1 MPGFSKTSPCIRS
14 SHSNPRAVFL
24 PPILKK
30 RQLRFR
36 EITCLPK
43 VIKPPS
49 GQARCELRSVGFR
62 ACGHP
67 QISLAV
73 RIPQATISWLFCLKK
88 LRTSHADNYLLLST
102 WTSCPFIGKGN
113 DFWLHPVSPQPPA
126 LPTETEK
133 PIHHWG
139 LAHPPPLTAVLAQ
152 TPRFCQEQRQLC
164 SRSFPP
170 PQLPSSPCHA
180 EPPFLY
186 GSPSLF
192 C

>member
-1 MPGFSKTSPCIRS
+1 MSIYQVSALCQAFQKHHPVYVVLRATPERCSCPHFKEKTTEV
-14 SHSNPRAVFL
+14 PRDHMFT
-24 PPILKK
+24 
-30 RQLRFR
+30 QGH
-36 EITCLPK
+36 ET
-43 VIKPPS
+43 PS

-126 LPTETEK
+126 LPTETER

-139 LAHPPPLTAVLAQ
+139 PAHLPPYCRISSD
-152 TPRFCQEQRQLC
+152 PRFCWEQRQLC

-170 PQLPSSPCHA
+170 PQLPSSPTTLL
-180 EPPFLY
+180 PLPR
-186 GSPSLF
+186 
-192 C
+192 